1 MERATETSRSK
12 KQTGVYSVR
21 GSGWFAVPE
30 ERLHEIA
37 ELRKEFHDQE
47 LKKPQQ
53 LALYRKIA

>member
-1 MERATETSRSK
+1 MECAEETSCPK
-12 KQTGVYSVR
+12 KERGVYSVR
-21 GSGWFAVPE
+21 GSGWVAVPE

-47 LKKPQQ
+47 LKKARQ